1 MIEDENIKDD
11 NVEAVETETPE
22 APEINH
28 VSNMVS
34 QLVDGD
40 NVAAQDSFKNAL
52 TDKIGSALDDK
63 RKTVANDWLNATVG
77 NEEETETEEQEVEQ
91 EDEPVV
97 SQTQQRNKRAQVQ
110 WS

>member
-11 NVEAVETETPE
+11 NVESVETETPE
-22 APEINH
+22 APEVNH
-28 VSNMVS
+28 VSDMIGS
-34 QLVDGD
+34 LVDGD

-52 TDKIGSALDDK
+52 TDKIGQALDDK
-63 RKTVANDWLNATVG
+63 RKTVANDWLNAAVS

-97 SQTQQRNKRAQVQ
+97 SQAQ
-110 WS
+110 

>member
-1 MIEDENIKDD
+1 MNDD
-11 NVEAVETETPE
+11 VKNDSVEAVETETPE
-22 APEINH
+22 VEVNH
-28 VSNMVS
+28 VNDMIN

-63 RKTVANDWLNATVG
+63 RKTVANDWLNAAVET
-77 NEEETETEEQEVEQ
+77 EADTETEEQEVEQ

-97 SQTQQRNKRAQVQ
+97 SQAQ
-110 WS
+110 

>member
-11 NVEAVETETPE
+11 NVEAVETE
-22 APEINH
+22 APEVNH
-28 VSNMVS
+28 VSSMVNS
-34 QLVDGD
+34 LVDGD
-40 NVAAQDSFKNAL
+40 NIAAQDSFKNAL

-97 SQTQQRNKRAQVQ
+97 SQTQ
-110 WS
+110 

>member
-1 MIEDENIKDD
+1 MNDDEVKNDS
-11 NVEAVETETPE
+11 VEAVETETPE
-22 APEINH
+22 VEVNH
-28 VSNMVS
+28 VNDMIN

-63 RKTVANDWLNATVG
+63 RKTVANDWLNAAV
-77 NEEETETEEQEVEQ
+77 EQEEIADNAELDKPEEK

-97 SQTQQRNKRAQVQ
+97 S
-110 WS
+110 

>member
-1 MIEDENIKDD
+1 MKMIEDENIKDE
-11 NVEAVETETPE
+11 NTEAVETE
-22 APEINH
+22 APEVPEVNH
-28 VSNMVS
+28 VSDMVS

-63 RKTVANDWLNATVG
+63 RKTVANDWLNAAVS

-97 SQTQQRNKRAQVQ
+97 SQAQ
-110 WS
+110 